1 MENKIILGGEE
12 YPIAPLTMAQMRQVG
27 PCFSRMG
34 IDTVEGVSAQITI
47 IFQGMKSADPAV
59 TMEKVDAIKGVT
71 FSEIRQA
78 VQQIGNLCGLKTT
91 TEDGDGPGEAA
102 PAPGPA
108 VEA

>member
-1 MENKIILGGEE
+1 
-12 YPIAPLTMAQMRQVG
+12 MRQVG

-47 IFQGMKSADPAV
+47 IFQGMKSADAAV

-78 VQQIGNLCGLKTT
+78 VQRIGELCGLKTSAADDAP
-91 TEDGDGPGEAA
+91 EGEAA

-108 VEA
+108 AAA